1 MKVTVTQQQLA
12 HGLSLV
18 SKAIAPRST
27 LPVLANVLLATDE
40 GRLRLSATN
49 LEMAITC
56 WIGAKIEEEGAIT
69 VPSRTFVD
77 LVSALPQEDVT
88 LDDIIKTN
96 TLNVHCGKN
105 HTDIKGI
112 DAQEFPPIPVPDLQD
127 GVSLNVSDFK
137 EMIQQVTFAAS
148 SDEAR
153 PVLQGVL
160 MEINDNKLSLVATD
174 GFRISVRKG
183 ELSGATGKS
192 HKLIIPARALNEAA
206 RIAGNSDEPLVMV
219 VPPSRGQVI
228 FHTTNAELVSQLIDG
243 NFPDYKSIMPNS
255 YKTMV
260 TFSTPALLKACRQAE
275 IIAREGSNVVVMNV
289 MPENGGPARVQLS
302 AQSEETGQSEIVVD
316 AALSGPELQ
325 IAFNVKYLREAL
337 DVINTPN
344 VILEANAKNTPA
356 MLCPAG
362 DNSFQHI
369 VMPMHV
375 N

>member
-1 MKVTVTQQQLA
+1 M
-12 HGLSLV
+12 G
-18 SKAIAPRST
+18 
-27 LPVLANVLLATDE
+27 
-40 GRLRLSATN
+40 
-49 LEMAITC
+49 ITC
-56 WIGAKIEEEGAIT
+56 WIGARIEEEGAIT
-69 VPSRTFVD
+69 VPARTFVD
-77 LVSALPQEDVT
+77 LISALPSEDVT
-88 LDDIIKTN
+88 IDVEEKTH

-105 HTDIKGI
+105 NTDIKGI
-112 DAQEFPPIPVPDLQD
+112 DAQEFPPIPVPELKD
-127 GVSLNVSDFK
+127 GVSLNVSEFK

-160 MEINDNKLSLVATD
+160 MEIKDNKISLVATD

-183 ELSGATGKS
+183 DLSGSAGKD
-192 HKLIIPARALNEAA
+192 HKLIIPARALSEVA
-206 RIAGNSDEPLVMV
+206 RIAGNSDAPLVMV

-228 FHTTNAELVSQLIDG
+228 FHTDNAELVSQLIDG
-243 NFPDYKSIMPNS
+243 NYPDYKAIMPNS
-255 YKTMV
+255 YKTMI

-275 IIAREGSNVVVMNV
+275 IIARDGTNVVVFSV
-289 MPENGGPARVQLS
+289 IPENGGPARVELS
-302 AQSEETGQSEIVVD
+302 AVSEETGQSEIVVD
-316 AALSGPELQ
+316 ASLSGPELQ

-337 DVINTPN
+337 DVIGTPN